1 MTREIITVLIA
12 DDHPVYRDGLASLL
26 EPMADIEVVAR
37 AADGI
42 EAVEQAR
49 AARPDVVIMDL
60 QMPRLNGIEA
70 TRRLL
75 AELPETGVLVITMGE
90 DESTVF
96 TAITAGARGYL
107 LKGADADEVIQAIRT
122 VHGGGVVFGA
132 SLARRIARVFATG
145 PSAAAPAAFPQLS
158 EREREILDL
167 VAAGLSNPDIAAR
180 LYLSPKTVRN
190 NVSAILAK
198 LQARDRS
205 AAIIRAREAGL
216 GRADPG
222 RSR

>member
-1 MTREIITVLIA
+1 MTEPITVLIA
-12 DDHPVYRDGLASLL
+12 DDHPIYRDGLASLL
-26 EPMADIEVVAR
+26 EPLPDIEVVGR

-49 AARPDVVIMDL
+49 ESRPDVVIMDL

-70 TRRLL
+70 TRQVL

-96 TAITAGARGYL
+96 SAITAGARGYL
-107 LKGADADEVIQAIRT
+107 LKGADADELVQAIRT

-132 SLARRIARVFATG
+132 SLAQRIARVFAAG
-145 PSAAAPAAFPQLS
+145 PATAAPPVVFPELT

-167 VAAGLSNPDIAAR
+167 VATGLPNGEIATQ

-190 NVSAILAK
+190 NVSAILMK
-198 LQARDRS
+198 LRARDRS
-205 AAIIRAREAGL
+205 AAIVAAREAGL
-216 GRADPG
+216 GRRP
-222 RSR
+222 

>member
-1 MTREIITVLIA
+1 MTGETITVLIA

-26 EPMADIEVVAR
+26 EPLPGIEVVAR

-49 AARPDVVIMDL
+49 VTQPDVVIMDL

-70 TRRLL
+70 TRQVL

-145 PSAAAPAAFPQLS
+145 PSVAAPAAFPQLS

-190 NVSAILAK
+190 NVSAILTK

-216 GRADPG
+216 GRAP
-222 RSR
+222 S

>member
-1 MTREIITVLIA
+1 MSETIRVLIA

-26 EPMADIEVVAR
+26 EPMTGLEVVAR
-37 AADGI
+37 AADGV
-42 EAVEQAR
+42 EAVEQAL
-49 AARPDVVIMDL
+49 ATRPDVVIMDL
-60 QMPRLNGIEA
+60 QMPRLNGIDA
-70 TRRLL
+70 TRQVL

-96 TAITAGARGYL
+96 TAVTAGARGYL
-107 LKGADADEVIQAIRT
+107 LKGADADEVVQAIRT
-122 VHGGGVVFGA
+122 VHNGGVVFGA
-132 SLARRIARVFATG
+132 SLAQRIARVFAAG
-145 PSAAAPAAFPQLS
+145 PSSRAPDVFPELS

-190 NVSAILAK
+190 NVSAILTK
-198 LQARDRS
+198 LRARDRS

-216 GRADPG
+216 GQT
-222 RSR
+222 RS

>member
-1 MTREIITVLIA
+1 MTGETITVLIA

-26 EPMADIEVVAR
+26 EPLPGIEVVAR

-49 AARPDVVIMDL
+49 VTQPDVVIMDL

-70 TRRLL
+70 TRQVL

-96 TAITAGARGYL
+96 TAVTAGARGYL
-107 LKGADADEVIQAIRT
+107 LKGADAEEVIQAIRT

-132 SLARRIARVFATG
+132 SLAQRIARVFATG
-145 PSAAAPAAFPQLS
+145 PSARAPEAFPQLS
-158 EREREILDL
+158 DREREILDL

-216 GRADPG
+216 GRA
-222 RSR
+222 SS

>member
-1 MTREIITVLIA
+1 MTEPITVLIA
-12 DDHPVYRDGLASLL
+12 DDHPIYRDGLASLL
-26 EPMADIEVVAR
+26 EPLPDIEVVGR

-49 AARPDVVIMDL
+49 ESRPDVVIMDL

-70 TRRLL
+70 TRQVL

-96 TAITAGARGYL
+96 SAITAGARGYL
-107 LKGADADEVIQAIRT
+107 LKGADADELVQAIRT

-132 SLARRIARVFATG
+132 LLAQRIARVFAAG
-145 PSAAAPAAFPQLS
+145 PATAAPPAVFPELT

-167 VAAGLSNPDIAAR
+167 VATGLPNGEIATQ

-190 NVSAILAK
+190 NVSAILMK
-198 LQARDRS
+198 LRARDRS
-205 AAIIRAREAGL
+205 AAIVAAREAGL
-216 GRADPG
+216 GRRP
-222 RSR
+222 

>member
-1 MTREIITVLIA
+1 MTEPITVLIA
-12 DDHPVYRDGLASLL
+12 DDHPIYRDGLASLL
-26 EPMADIEVVAR
+26 EPLPDIEVVGR

-49 AARPDVVIMDL
+49 ESRPDVVIMDL

-70 TRRLL
+70 TRQVL

-96 TAITAGARGYL
+96 SAITAGARGYL
-107 LKGADADEVIQAIRT
+107 LKGADADELVQAIRT

-132 SLARRIARVFATG
+132 LLAQRIARVFAAG
-145 PSAAAPAAFPQLS
+145 PATAAPPVVFPELT

-167 VAAGLSNPDIAAR
+167 VATGLPNGEIATQ

-190 NVSAILAK
+190 NVSAILMK
-198 LQARDRS
+198 LRARDRS
-205 AAIIRAREAGL
+205 AAIVAAREAGL
-216 GRADPG
+216 GRRP
-222 RSR
+222 

>member
-1 MTREIITVLIA
+1 MTGETITVLIA

-26 EPMADIEVVAR
+26 EPLPGIEVVAR

-49 AARPDVVIMDL
+49 VTQPDVVIMDL

-70 TRRLL
+70 TRQVL
-75 AELPETGVLVITMGE
+75 AELPHTGVLVITMGE

-96 TAITAGARGYL
+96 TAVTAGARGYL
-107 LKGADADEVIQAIRT
+107 LKGADAEEVIQAIRT

-132 SLARRIARVFATG
+132 SLAQRIARVFATG
-145 PSAAAPAAFPQLS
+145 PSARAPEAFPQLS
-158 EREREILDL
+158 DREREILDL

-190 NVSAILAK
+190 NVSAILTK

-216 GRADPG
+216 GRA
-222 RSR
+222 SS

>member
-1 MTREIITVLIA
+1 MTGETITVLIA

-26 EPMADIEVVAR
+26 EPLPGIEVVAR

-49 AARPDVVIMDL
+49 VTQPDVVIMDL

-70 TRRLL
+70 TRQVL

-96 TAITAGARGYL
+96 TAVTAVTAGARGYL
-107 LKGADADEVIQAIRT
+107 LKGADAEEVIQAIRT

-132 SLARRIARVFATG
+132 SLAQRIARVFATG
-145 PSAAAPAAFPQLS
+145 PSARAPEAFPQLS
-158 EREREILDL
+158 DREREILDL

-190 NVSAILAK
+190 NVSAILTK

-216 GRADPG
+216 GRA
-222 RSR
+222 SS

>member
-1 MTREIITVLIA
+1 MTTAITVLIA

-26 EPMADIEVVAR
+26 EPMPGIEVVGR
-37 AADGI
+37 AADGVD
-42 EAVEQAR
+42 AVEQAM
-49 AARPDVVIMDL
+49 ATRPDVVIMDV

-75 AELPETGVLVITMGE
+75 ADLPETGVLVITMGE

-96 TAITAGARGYL
+96 SAVTAGARGYL
-107 LKGADADEVIQAIRT
+107 LKGADADEVVQAIRT

-132 SLARRIARVFATG
+132 SLAQRIARVFADG
-145 PSAAAPAAFPQLS
+145 PTTARPTVFPELS

-167 VAAGLSNPDIAAR
+167 VAAGLSNGDIAAR

-190 NVSAILAK
+190 NVSAILTK

-205 AAIIRAREAGL
+205 AVIITAREAGL
-216 GRADPG
+216 GRQP
-222 RSR
+222 

>member
-1 MTREIITVLIA
+1 MTGETITVLIA

-26 EPMADIEVVAR
+26 EPMTDIEVVAR

-42 EAVEQAR
+42 EAVEQTR
-49 AARPDVVIMDL
+49 ATRPDVVIMDL

-70 TRRLL
+70 TRQVL
-75 AELPETGVLVITMGE
+75 AELPHTGVLVITMGE

-96 TAITAGARGYL
+96 TAVTAGARGYL
-107 LKGADADEVIQAIRT
+107 LKGADAEEVIQAIRT

-132 SLARRIARVFATG
+132 SLAQRIARVFATG
-145 PSAAAPAAFPQLS
+145 PSTAAPAAFPELS
-158 EREREILDL
+158 ECEREILDL

-190 NVSAILAK
+190 NVSAILTK

-216 GRADPG
+216 GRAP
-222 RSR
+222 S

>member
-1 MTREIITVLIA
+1 MSETIRVLIA

-26 EPMADIEVVAR
+26 EPMTGLEVVAR
-37 AADGI
+37 AADGV
-42 EAVEQAR
+42 EAVEQAL
-49 AARPDVVIMDL
+49 AIRPDVVIMDL
-60 QMPRLNGIEA
+60 QMPRLNGIDA
-70 TRRLL
+70 TRQVL

-96 TAITAGARGYL
+96 TAVTAGARGYL
-107 LKGADADEVIQAIRT
+107 LKGADADEVVQAIRT
-122 VHGGGVVFGA
+122 VHNGGVVFGA
-132 SLARRIARVFATG
+132 SLAQRIARVFAAG
-145 PSAAAPAAFPQLS
+145 PSSRAPDVFPELS

-190 NVSAILAK
+190 NVSAILTK
-198 LQARDRS
+198 LRARDRS

-216 GRADPG
+216 GQT
-222 RSR
+222 RS

>member
-1 MTREIITVLIA
+1 MTGETITVLIA

-26 EPMADIEVVAR
+26 EPLPGIEVVAR
-37 AADGI
+37 AADGV

-49 AARPDVVIMDL
+49 VTQPDVVIMDL

-70 TRRLL
+70 TRQVL

-96 TAITAGARGYL
+96 TAVTAGARGYL
-107 LKGADADEVIQAIRT
+107 LKGADAEEVIQAIRT

-132 SLARRIARVFATG
+132 SLAQRIARVFATG
-145 PSAAAPAAFPQLS
+145 PSARAPEAFPQLS
-158 EREREILDL
+158 DREREILDL

-190 NVSAILAK
+190 NVSAILTK

-216 GRADPG
+216 GRA
-222 RSR
+222 SS

>member
-1 MTREIITVLIA
+1 MTEPITVLIA
-12 DDHPVYRDGLASLL
+12 DDHPIYRDGLASLL
-26 EPMADIEVVAR
+26 EPLPDIEVVGR

-42 EAVEQAR
+42 EAVERAR
-49 AARPDVVIMDL
+49 ESRPDVVIMDL

-70 TRRLL
+70 TRQVL

-96 TAITAGARGYL
+96 SAITAGARGYL
-107 LKGADADEVIQAIRT
+107 LKGADADELVQAIRT

-132 SLARRIARVFATG
+132 LLAQRIARVFAAG
-145 PSAAAPAAFPQLS
+145 PATAAPPAVFPELT

-167 VAAGLSNPDIAAR
+167 VATGLPNGEIATQ

-190 NVSAILAK
+190 NVSAILMK
-198 LQARDRS
+198 LRARDRS
-205 AAIIRAREAGL
+205 AAIVAAREAGL
-216 GRADPG
+216 GRRP
-222 RSR
+222 

>member
-1 MTREIITVLIA
+1 MTEPITVLIA
-12 DDHPVYRDGLASLL
+12 DDHPIYRDGLASLL
-26 EPMADIEVVAR
+26 EPLPDIEVVGR

-42 EAVEQAR
+42 EAVERAR
-49 AARPDVVIMDL
+49 ESRPDVVIMDL

-70 TRRLL
+70 TRQVL

-96 TAITAGARGYL
+96 SAITAGARGYL
-107 LKGADADEVIQAIRT
+107 LKGADADELVQAIRT

-132 SLARRIARVFATG
+132 SLAQRIARVFAAG
-145 PSAAAPAAFPQLS
+145 PATAAPPAVFPELT

-167 VAAGLSNPDIAAR
+167 VATGLPNGEIATQ

-190 NVSAILAK
+190 NVSAILMK
-198 LQARDRS
+198 LRARDRS
-205 AAIIRAREAGL
+205 AAIVAAREAGL
-216 GRADPG
+216 GRRP
-222 RSR
+222 

>member
-1 MTREIITVLIA
+1 MMTEPITVLIA
-12 DDHPVYRDGLASLL
+12 DDHPIYRDGLASLL
-26 EPMADIEVVAR
+26 EPLPDIEVVGR

-49 AARPDVVIMDL
+49 ESRPDVVIMDL

-70 TRRLL
+70 TRQVL

-96 TAITAGARGYL
+96 SAITAGARGYL
-107 LKGADADEVIQAIRT
+107 LKGADADELVQAIRT

-132 SLARRIARVFATG
+132 SLAQRIARVFAAG
-145 PSAAAPAAFPQLS
+145 PATAAPPAVFPELT

-167 VAAGLSNPDIAAR
+167 VATGLPNGEIATQ

-190 NVSAILAK
+190 NVSAILMK
-198 LQARDRS
+198 LRARDRS
-205 AAIIRAREAGL
+205 AAIVAAREAGL
-216 GRADPG
+216 GRRP
-222 RSR
+222 

>member
-1 MTREIITVLIA
+1 MTGETITVLIA

-26 EPMADIEVVAR
+26 EPLPGIEVVAR

-49 AARPDVVIMDL
+49 VTQPDVVIMDL

-70 TRRLL
+70 TRQVL
-75 AELPETGVLVITMGE
+75 AELPHTGVLVITMGE

-96 TAITAGARGYL
+96 TAVTAGARGYL
-107 LKGADADEVIQAIRT
+107 LKGADAEEVIQAIRT
-122 VHGGGVVFGA
+122 VHNGGVVFGA
-132 SLARRIARVFATG
+132 SLAQRIARVFATG
-145 PSAAAPAAFPQLS
+145 PSARAPEAFPQLS
-158 EREREILDL
+158 DREREILDL

-216 GRADPG
+216 GRA
-222 RSR
+222 SS

>member
-1 MTREIITVLIA
+1 MTEPITVLIA
-12 DDHPVYRDGLASLL
+12 DDHPIYRDGLASLL
-26 EPMADIEVVAR
+26 EPLPDIEVVGR

-49 AARPDVVIMDL
+49 ESRPDVVIMDL

-70 TRRLL
+70 TRQVL

-96 TAITAGARGYL
+96 SAINAGARGYL
-107 LKGADADEVIQAIRT
+107 LKGADADELVQAIRT

-132 SLARRIARVFATG
+132 SLAQRIARVFAAG
-145 PSAAAPAAFPQLS
+145 PATAAPPAVFPELT

-167 VAAGLSNPDIAAR
+167 VATGLPNGEIATQ

-190 NVSAILAK
+190 NVSAILMK
-198 LQARDRS
+198 LRARDRS
-205 AAIIRAREAGL
+205 AAIVAAREAGL
-216 GRADPG
+216 GRRP
-222 RSR
+222 

>member
-1 MTREIITVLIA
+1 MTEPIRVLIA

-26 EPMADIEVVAR
+26 EPLPEITVVGR

-42 EAVEQAR
+42 EAVEQAL
-49 AARPDVVIMDL
+49 ATRPDVVIMDL
-60 QMPRLNGIEA
+60 QMPRLNGIDA
-70 TRRLL
+70 TRRVL
-75 AELPETGVLVITMGE
+75 AELPGTGILVITMGE
-90 DESTVF
+90 DETTVF
-96 TAITAGARGYL
+96 SAVAAGARGYL
-107 LKGADADEVIQAIRT
+107 LKGADADEVVQAIRT

-132 SLARRIARVFATG
+132 SLAQRIVRVFAEG
-145 PSAAAPAAFPQLS
+145 PTTASPAFPELS

-167 VAAGLSNPDIAAR
+167 VAAGLSNGDIATR

-205 AAIIRAREAGL
+205 AMIIQAREAGL
-216 GRADPG
+216 GRA
-222 RSR
+222 R